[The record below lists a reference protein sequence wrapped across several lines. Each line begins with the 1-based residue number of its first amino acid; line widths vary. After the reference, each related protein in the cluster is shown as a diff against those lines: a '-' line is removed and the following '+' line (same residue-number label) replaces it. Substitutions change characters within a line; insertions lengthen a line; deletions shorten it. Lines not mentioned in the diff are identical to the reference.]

1 MFWPCET
8 RTSTCRN
15 FATISSGVYRF
26 FGIAVLL
33 HVKRHSSGR
42 TTSKGEDQLSDL
54 TDIDLSHDNP
64 MWRYY
69 EYSSEERRHHGLEGL
84 AEYLPADE
92 GGNRD
97 IGSFQAGVMRFGA
110 KHNDIYPIIGDMI
123 RWKLGLSARHI
134 L

>member
-42 TTSKGEDQLSDL
+42 TTSKGEDQFDNLHRDATRRRFDLVMAWSVDRLGRSLQDLVGFLEHLRETRCELFLHQQGLDTTTSSDRAMFGMLSVFA
-54 TDIDLSHDNP
+54 
-64 MWRYY
+64 
-69 EYSSEERRHHGLEGL
+69 EFER
-84 AEYLPADE
+84 
-92 GGNRD
+92 
-97 IGSFQAGVMRFGA
+97 S
-110 KHNDIYPIIGDMI
+110 
-123 RWKLGLSARHI
+123 
-134 L
+134 

>member
-42 TTSKGEDQLSDL
+42 TTSKGEDQYAYHISLLAFLCVSLVSYYLCCHISPNILNGATKVFGNVDAEKTFQDVPPHHAQATCGKCL
-54 TDIDLSHDNP
+54 AMNP
-64 MWRYY
+64 NFPD
-69 EYSSEERRHHGLEGL
+69 G
-84 AEYLPADE
+84 P
-92 GGNRD
+92 
-97 IGSFQAGVMRFGA
+97 
-110 KHNDIYPIIGDMI
+110 
-123 RWKLGLSARHI
+123 
-134 L
+134 